1 MEQKT
6 SPAKSSFQFGVLF
19 GAIMILQ
26 LVISYVLNIGT
37 ENKTYS
43 IIVNTLNFL
52 ILPFTFIYLACNNYK
67 NNLNKGFISLGECI
81 KIGITKGKTWKDAI
95 VRSQG
100 FGPYEIRIQTTIT
113 GTIEEVYNLEQTL
126 HAEFRDFKHTP
137 KYKFGGHTECF
148 SMGCLPR
155 VLDFLRCK

>member
-1 MEQKT
+1 MAYNNTFFSNNREAAAQPGLLYVVVLANKKT
-6 SPAKSSFQFGVLF
+6 G
-19 GAIMILQ
+19 
-26 LVISYVLNIGT
+26 
-37 ENKTYS
+37 ER
-43 IIVNTLNFL
+43 
-52 ILPFTFIYLACNNYK
+52 
-67 NNLNKGFISLGECI
+67 ECI

-148 SMGCLPR
+148 SMGCLPK